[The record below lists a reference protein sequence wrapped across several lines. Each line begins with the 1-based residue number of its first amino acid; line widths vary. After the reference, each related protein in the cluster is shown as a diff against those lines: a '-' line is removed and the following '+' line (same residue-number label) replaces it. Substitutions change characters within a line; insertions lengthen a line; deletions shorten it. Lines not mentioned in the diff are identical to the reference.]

1 MLISLIV
8 AMDEANGIGKG
19 NQIPW
24 HLSSDLRRFQQ
35 LTMGHH
41 ILMGRKTYQ
50 SIGKTLPGRISLV
63 ISRQPDELIFSFPEE
78 DRFVFPSPEIALD
91 FARKRGETEIFII
104 GGGEIYNQTIP
115 IADRI
120 YLTLVHTLANCDT
133 HFPSIEPS
141 VWKVI
146 EEIQYPQDN
155 KNQFPFCFIT
165 YKRHQQSKGGKFEI

>member
-8 AMDEANGIGKG
+8 AMDEANGIGKD

-24 HLSSDLRRFQQ
+24 YLSTDLRRFQR

-50 SIGKTLPGRISLV
+50 SIGKNLPGRISLV
-63 ISRQPDELIFSFPEE
+63 ISRQPDEKIFSFPED
-78 DRFVFPSPEIALD
+78 DRFVFPSPGLALD

-104 GGGEIYNQTIP
+104 GGGEIFYQTIT
-115 IADRI
+115 ISDRI

-133 HFPSIEPS
+133 HFPSIDPS
-141 VWKVI
+141 EWEAI
-146 EEIQYPQDN
+146 EEIRYPPDSI
-155 KNQFPFCFIT
+155 NQFSFSFIT
-165 YKRHQQSKGGKFEI
+165 YNRHQQNEGGKL

>member
-24 HLSSDLRRFQQ
+24 HLSSDLKRFQR

-50 SIGKTLPGRISLV
+50 SIGKILPGRISLV
-63 ISRQPDELIFSFPEE
+63 ISRQPDEKIFSFPDE
-78 DRFVFPSPEIALD
+78 DRFVFPSPGLALD
-91 FARKRGETEIFII
+91 FARRRGESEVFII
-104 GGGEIYNQTIP
+104 GGGEIFNQTIT

-133 HFPSIEPS
+133 YFPSIDPS
-141 VWKVI
+141 AWKII
-146 EEIQYPQDN
+146 EKIQYPQDS
-155 KNQFPFCFIT
+155 KNQFPFSYIT
-165 YKRHQQSKGGKFEI
+165 YNRQIQSEGSKS